1 MVLLM
6 SEDMN
11 VVMGGPW
18 HFSVLPVLLLR
29 VAEIRNIPEVVKKM
43 EEKK

>member
-11 VVMGGPW
+11 VVMGGSLA
-18 HFSVLPVLLLR
+18 FLCAAS
-29 VAEIRNIPEVVKKM
+29 AAAAGGRNQKHP
-43 EEKK
+43 